1 MLACLVAC
9 CLQAGC
15 TKSGEAKTR
24 AAQENA
30 FRDAFGFAAPA
41 SIIEIKYADYY
52 QREVMDGSYEQWL
65 RCTFQAEVFDKMVKT
80 KGYQR
85 RGSSDLV
92 SGSNN
97 PAWWPAGNAGENTTF
112 VLEGH
117 DGPSHRAHL
126 WHDQK
131 TGFTYWHQVSWD

>member
-30 FRDAFGFAAPA
+30 FRSAFGFAAPA
-41 SIIEIKYADYY
+41 SITEIKYADYY
-52 QREVMDGSYEQWL
+52 QREVMDGFYEQWL
-65 RCTFQAEVFDKMVKT
+65 MCTFQADVFDKMVKT
-80 KGYQR
+80 RGYQR
-85 RGSSDLV
+85 RGSSTLA
-92 SGSNN
+92 SSSNK
-97 PAWWPAGNAGENTTF
+97 PAWWPAGNAGKNAIF
-112 VLEGH
+112 VIEGH
-117 DGPSHRAHL
+117 EGPSYLACL

-131 TGFTYWHQVSWD
+131 TDFAYWHQVSWD